1 MKGWDLA
8 SVKRAASRGLQV
20 RATDGGGLDLL
31 LPTDPSAEVPA
42 KYNKFGN
49 VATVID
55 GHRFASKLEGT
66 RYLQLKML
74 RNGGVITGF
83 RMQVPYVI
91 EVNGHRICEYRA
103 DFVIDWPDGTT
114 TVEDT
119 KGVET
124 PDFKLKKKLMLAVHG
139 IEVILVTNNSNN
151 NGKSNIKKRGGPN
164 RRTRRGG

>member
-1 MKGWDLA
+1 MKGWDLT
-8 SVKRAASRGLQV
+8 SVRRAASRGLKV
-20 RATDGGGLDLL
+20 EATDGGGLDLL
-31 LPTDPSAEVPA
+31 LPTGSPAEVHA
-42 KYNKFGN
+42 TRNKFGN
-49 VATVID
+49 VPTIVD

-74 RNGGVITGF
+74 RAGGVVADF

-124 PDFKLKKKLMLAVHG
+124 PEFKLKKKLMLAVYG
-139 IEVILVTNNSNN
+139 IEILLVTLNNNN
-151 NGKSNIKKRGGPN
+151 NGKSNIKKRGVKP
-164 RRTRRGG
+164 RRSG

>member
-1 MKGWDLA
+1 MKGWDLT
-8 SVKRAASRGLQV
+8 SVRKAASRGLKV
-20 RATDGGGLDLL
+20 EATDGGGLDLL
-31 LPTDPSAEVPA
+31 LPIDPSAEVPA
-42 KYNKFGN
+42 KRNKFGN

-74 RNGGVITGF
+74 RSGGVITKF

-124 PDFKLKKKLMLAVHG
+124 PEFKLKKKLMLAVLG
-139 IEVILVTNNSNN
+139 IEIVLVTLNNNN
-151 NGKSNIKKRGGPN
+151 NGKEKATSRG
-164 RRTRRGG
+164 RRSGHSRKH